1 MNKILMALTT
11 AFALAACAPGAAENA
26 QTAAQS
32 VPQEAAVWSAA
43 NSQIRFLSS
52 KINQAKGSTTE
63 QSEFAVSA
71 ARLEQDG
78 RFNMTV
84 DLSSVKT
91 HIDIRD
97 QRLKDWV
104 FEVVQFPE
112 AKISGQLDAQ
122 AVNKLAL
129 GESLKLKQPLVL
141 EIRGQKLDIEADLLV
156 QRHAADSIG
165 VATLSPVLLDV
176 KQMDMVQGVARLV
189 EVMGLSSIVEQ
200 IPVSFSGEFKR
211 EGA

>member
-1 MNKILMALTT
+1 MNKILIALTT
-11 AFALAACAPGAAENA
+11 AFALTACAPGGSENA
-26 QTAAQS
+26 QAAQQ

-52 KINQAKGSTTE
+52 KVNQEKGSITE
-63 QSEFAVSA
+63 QSEFTTSA
-71 ARLEQDG
+71 ARLEKDG

-91 HIDIRD
+91 NIDIRD

-129 GESLKLKQPLVL
+129 GESLKLKQPLAL
-141 EIRGQKLDIEADLLV
+141 EIHGQKLDIEADLLV
-156 QRHAADSIG
+156 QRNAADSIS

-176 KQMDMVQGVARLV
+176 KQMDMVKGVGQLV

-211 EGA
+211 QGE